1 MTAIIIPRKKFAV
14 YDNETTGLTVH
25 PKASLSLQP
34 RIIEFAGI
42 ITDGIEI
49 LDEIE
54 FICNPQQAIE
64 EIITKITGLK
74 NEDLED
80 KPPFEHFIPQVAAYF
95 AQADVAVAHNLSF
108 DRALLQYDMQRAD
121 RDFEG
126 LNFPKILCCTVEQ
139 SMHQFGRRM
148 KLSELYELYIGP
160 YVQKHRAMDDIRL
173 LHAVCGAM
181 GVYNAFNQ

>member
-1 MTAIIIPRKKFAV
+1 MAAIIIPRKKFAV

-25 PKASLSLQP
+25 PKASITLQP

-42 ITDGIEI
+42 ITDGVEI

-54 FICNPQQAIE
+54 FICNPDQAIE

-74 NEDLED
+74 NEDLQD
-80 KPPFEHFIPQVAAYF
+80 KPPFVEFVPQVAAFF

-108 DRALLQYDMQRAD
+108 DRSLLEYDLKRS
-121 RDFEG
+121 G
-126 LNFPKILCCTVEQ
+126 LMLSDINFPSILCCTVEQ
-139 SMHQFGRRM
+139 TMHQFGRRM
-148 KLSELYELYIGP
+148 KLSELYQLYVGE

-173 LHAVCGAM
+173 LNQICLTM
-181 GVYNAFNQ
+181 GVYDGFQ